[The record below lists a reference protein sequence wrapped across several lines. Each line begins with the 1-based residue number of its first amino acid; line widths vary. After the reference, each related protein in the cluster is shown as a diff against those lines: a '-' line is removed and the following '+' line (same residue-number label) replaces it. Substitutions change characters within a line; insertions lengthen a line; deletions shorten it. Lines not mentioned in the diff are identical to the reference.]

1 MNNAK
6 HSGGKRTP
14 RHGRRLGFGRQVLLL
29 AALAVIAM
37 GVVGGTVAY
46 LVTNTTPVTNT
57 FEPGYVTCVINEKG
71 PDGKEGFK
79 NNSDTVKKNV
89 TVTNTGIV
97 DAYIRAAIIVT
108 WKSGNDIVA
117 TVPVNGTDYVITG
130 LENNAKWK
138 EVGGYYYYSK
148 KVSPEETTSNLFDSC
163 EVLTDNGYTLSVEI
177 LADAIQAEP
186 ERVVEENWHVSIK
199 NGIVAVSY
207 GGITN

>member
-29 AALAVIAM
+29 AALVVIAM

-46 LVTNTTPVTNT
+46 LVTNTTPVVNT
-57 FEPGYVTCVINEKG
+57 FEPGYVKCVINEDFN
-71 PDGKEGFK
+71 DG
-79 NNSDTVKKNV
+79 DTVKENV
-89 TVTNTGIV
+89 TVTNTGNV
-97 DAYIRAAIIVT
+97 DAFIRAAIIVT

-117 TVPVNGTDYVITG
+117 TVPVNGTDYRIIG
-130 LENNAKWK
+130 LEPNAKWTK
-138 EVGGYYYYSK
+138 VGDYYYYNK
-148 KVSPEETTSNLFDSC
+148 KVSPGEKTSNLFDSC

-186 ERVVEENWHVSIK
+186 ERVVEENWHVTIR

>member
-29 AALAVIAM
+29 AALVVIAM

-46 LVTNTTPVTNT
+46 LVTNTTPVVNT
-57 FEPGYVTCVINEKG
+57 FEPGYVKCVINEDFN
-71 PDGKEGFK
+71 DG
-79 NNSDTVKKNV
+79 DTVKENV
-89 TVTNTGIV
+89 TVTNTGNV
-97 DAYIRAAIIVT
+97 DAFIRAAIIVT

-117 TVPVNGTDYVITG
+117 TVPENDIDYKITG
-130 LENNAKWK
+130 LENNTKWTK
-138 EVGGYYYYSK
+138 VGDYYYYNK
-148 KVSPEETTSNLFDSC
+148 KVSPGEKTSNLFDSC

-186 ERVVEENWHVSIK
+186 ERVVEENWHVTIR

>member
-46 LVTNTTPVTNT
+46 LVTNTSPVENT
-57 FEPGYVTCVINEKG
+57 FVPGYVSCRINEKG
-71 PDGKEGFK
+71 PDGEKDFE
-79 NNSDTVKKNV
+79 NNVDTKKKNV

-108 WKSGNDIVA
+108 WKDAAGNIAA
-117 TVPVNGTDYVITG
+117 TVPAKGTDYT
-130 LENNAKWK
+130 LELNETDWV
-138 EVGGYYYYSK
+138 EHDGYYYYKGSVAPNAQTEK
-148 KVSPEETTSNLFDSC
+148 LIKTCTALKSNGD
-163 EVLTDNGYTLSVEI
+163 YTLSVEI
-177 LADAIQAEP
+177 LADAIQSSP
-186 ERVVEENWHVSIK
+186 DS
-199 NGIVAVSY
+199 AVTQAW
-207 GGITN
+207 GNDALNLVK

>member
-46 LVTNTTPVTNT
+46 LVTKTSPVENT
-57 FEPGYVTCVINEKG
+57 FVPGYVSCRINEKG
-71 PDGKEGFK
+71 PDGEKDFE
-79 NNSDTVKKNV
+79 NNVDTKKKNV

-117 TVPVNGTDYVITG
+117 TVPENGTDYRIIG
-130 LENNAKWK
+130 LEPNAKWTK
-138 EVGGYYYYSK
+138 VGDYYYYNE
-148 KVSPEETTSNLFDSC
+148 KVSPGEKTSNLFDSC
-163 EVLTDNGYTLSVEI
+163 EVLNDKGYTLSVEI

-186 ERVVEENWHVSIK
+186 ESVVTSMWGVTVT
-199 NGIVAVSY
+199 NGV
-207 GGITN
+207 ITNN